1 MFLPGMLLGPFPP
14 SNIIKGVSS
23 LTRIADGH
31 VPNPSENAPQKSE
44 SRKSYPNRVE
54 SRTNRDRIAPTKLT
68 RVATKL
74 PPSAFVPS
82 VFDSSPSLESK
93 IPSLLSLCLHKEP
106 ICLASHLPLL
116 PPPLS
121 HCSSHPAF
129 HLHPLLFHLPSS
141 SSQPVSPTSVHQGR
155 RAKGS
160 NLFLRLA
167 RRGQTASAV
176 FDGLR

>member
-31 VPNPSENAPQKSE
+31 VPNPSENAPKKSE
-44 SRKSYPNRVE
+44 SRKSYPNRIQ

-106 ICLASHLPLL
+106 LCLASHLPLYL
-116 PPPLS
+116 PL
-121 HCSSHPAF
+121 F
-129 HLHPLLFHLPSS
+129 HTLHPTQLSIYILCFSIYTARPLNPSLLPQYIKAGVQREAIFC
-141 SSQPVSPTSVHQGR
+141 
-155 RAKGS
+155 
-160 NLFLRLA
+160 
-167 RRGQTASAV
+167 
-176 FDGLR
+176 

>member
-23 LTRIADGH
+23 LTRIADVH
-31 VPNPSENAPQKSE
+31 VPNPSENAPKKSE

-93 IPSLLSLCLHKEP
+93 IPSLRAPPSAPGVKVPVGRPRLYEKVWTIIPLFRGDRILDRSSFFVGPRRGKKKE
-106 ICLASHLPLL
+106 AHTPLL
-116 PPPLS
+116 FKESPPLS
-121 HCSSHPAF
+121 I
-129 HLHPLLFHLPSS
+129 
-141 SSQPVSPTSVHQGR
+141 QTPTGL
-155 RAKGS
+155 KGV
-160 NLFLRLA
+160 
-167 RRGQTASAV
+167 GGTT
-176 FDGLR
+176 